1 MSVQH
6 CSHSSLL
13 TSEFWGVLLIM
24 TPDLCHQLVHLYCV
38 DGLHDILQNLF
49 GSYPCCPTF
58 TLSCHDDVKTQNTQ
72 ENPFLSAEVNE
83 LNLAVKGW
91 NIYFVPCSLH
101 LKVYCKTTCM
111 NKITLCAFSVYPR
124 SAKTTSSLGL
134 QSAHLGPPVCS
145 SWASSPLILCL
156 PCELQAS
163 TYSLTVSSRRL

>member
-1 MSVQH
+1 M
-6 CSHSSLL
+6 
-13 TSEFWGVLLIM
+13 LLIM

-134 QSAHLGPPVCS
+134 QSAHPMPPMRAPSLDLLTHSLKPPSLKVS
-145 SWASSPLILCL
+145 VSTPYNNPFTLLLSL
-156 PCELQAS
+156 PPPRHFHQS
-163 TYSLTVSSRRL
+163 TLSHR